1 MILSAIG
8 LFTTAC
14 FCTILMHT
22 FPSIATRA
30 DAAPVPVRLDRS
42 GIISPNVAATGP
54 DSGDSSPVIA
64 VRAHSPVTERWRP
77 TWSFW
82 LHNMAPIGVMQ
93 GITFAC
99 GNAAYMHLTI
109 TFTQMLSASTP
120 TVTLAFLYLWG
131 VETPTLR
138 STFLVLLIGVGCAI
152 ASYGEGHFHPIG
164 VAFRTAGIITE
175 AIRLVLT
182 QVLLQRHRLNIVES
196 QYYLAP
202 IGALSLLAAA
212 SVGEWSR
219 ARTAGAWQIVWQH
232 PLAFGASAILGLAAS
247 FMTFLVIKVTNSVTL
262 KVLNTAR
269 NAGFVLFTVTFLGE
283 TASML
288 QLIGYS
294 ISLTAFSVYTYYK
307 LTDQRRKTSSW

>member
-1 MILSAIG
+1 MAYAIFGPAVIVVNNHIVKDLNFPYPMILSAIG

-30 DAAPVPVRLDRS
+30 DAVPVPVRLDRS

-120 TVTLAFLYLWG
+120 TV
-131 VETPTLR
+131 
-138 STFLVLLIGVGCAI
+138 ST
-152 ASYGEGHFHPIG
+152 
-164 VAFRTAGIITE
+164 
-175 AIRLVLT
+175 
-182 QVLLQRHRLNIVES
+182 
-196 QYYLAP
+196 AP
-202 IGALSLLAAA
+202 FSAAKGA
-212 SVGEWSR
+212 R
-219 ARTAGAWQIVWQH
+219 
-232 PLAFGASAILGLAAS
+232 
-247 FMTFLVIKVTNSVTL
+247 M
-262 KVLNTAR
+262 
-269 NAGFVLFTVTFLGE
+269 
-283 TASML
+283 
-288 QLIGYS
+288 
-294 ISLTAFSVYTYYK
+294 
-307 LTDQRRKTSSW
+307 

>member
-1 MILSAIG
+1 MWSRTVRAPSRLITSTSTASLISATESLPLVEHPIATWRRDLLDDLWRRLEIVTVCVAYAIFGPAVIVVNNHIVKDLNFPYPMILSAIG

-42 GIISPNVAATGP
+42 GIISPDVAATGP

-82 LHNMAPIGVMQ
+82 LYNMAPIGVMQ

-120 TVTLAFLYLWG
+120 TV
-131 VETPTLR
+131 
-138 STFLVLLIGVGCAI
+138 STAPFSAAKGARMLDSLDSRIGEDGK
-152 ASYGEGHFHPIG
+152 
-164 VAFRTAGIITE
+164 
-175 AIRLVLT
+175 
-182 QVLLQRHRLNIVES
+182 
-196 QYYLAP
+196 
-202 IGALSLLAAA
+202 SLLLCTRL
-212 SVGEWSR
+212 E
-219 ARTAGAWQIVWQH
+219 
-232 PLAFGASAILGLAAS
+232 
-247 FMTFLVIKVTNSVTL
+247 
-262 KVLNTAR
+262 
-269 NAGFVLFTVTFLGE
+269 
-283 TASML
+283 
-288 QLIGYS
+288 
-294 ISLTAFSVYTYYK
+294 LTRVAPPPP
-307 LTDQRRKTSSW
+307 RR